1 MPAVAR
7 VGGSPR
13 RGPRRARPE
22 LPPRVLH
29 ARGCALRGWGS
40 SAAAATQPASA
51 PRLSPLH
58 FAEPRCLDCDPKKK
72 RKVAEIF
79 QALNSDPTDVA
90 ALRRMAISEGG
101 LLTDE
106 IRSKVWPK
114 LLNVKTDDLPPA
126 PGKELRENNE
136 DYQQVLLDV
145 RRSLRRFP
153 PGMPDEQRE
162 GLQEELID
170 IILQVL
176 QRNPQLHYYQGY
188 HDIVVTFLL
197 VVGER
202 LATALV
208 EKLST
213 HHLRDFMDPTMDNTK
228 HILNYLMPIIDQVN
242 PELHDFM
249 QSAEV
254 GTIFALSWLIT
265 WFGHVLA
272 DFRHVVRLYDFFL
285 ACHPLMPIYFAAV
298 IPQDLPYETLISRA
312 GDLFVQFPPS
322 ELARAAAQQ
331 RAERTAASTFKD
343 FELASAQQR
352 PDTVLRQRFRD
363 RLRGEERTKAI
374 LTKPRTNRFVKLAV
388 MGLTVALGAAALAVV
403 KSALEWAPKFEL
415 QLFP

>member
-1 MPAVAR
+1 MDVKKAPG
-7 VGGSPR
+7 VG
-13 RGPRRARPE
+13 
-22 LPPRVLH
+22 
-29 ARGCALRGWGS
+29 
-40 SAAAATQPASA
+40 AS
-51 PRLSPLH
+51 SPLNGIGRQD
-58 FAEPRCLDCDPKKK
+58 FDPKRK
-72 RKVAEIF
+72 RKVLEIS
-79 QALNSDPTDVA
+79 QALSASPVDVA
-90 ALRRMAISEGG
+90 VLRRMAIGEGG

-106 IRSKVWPK
+106 IRCKVWPK
-114 LLNVKTDDLPPA
+114 LLNVQTDRLPEK
-126 PGKELRENNE
+126 PGEALRENNK
-136 DYQQVLLDV
+136 DYHQVLLDV

-162 GLQEELID
+162 GLQEELIN

-176 QRNPQLHYYQGY
+176 HNNPQLHYYQGY

-197 VVGER
+197 VLGEQ

-228 HILNYLMPIIDQVN
+228 HILNYLMPIIERVN
-242 PELHDFM
+242 PEVHDFM
-249 QSAEV
+249 QRAEV

-265 WFGHVLA
+265 WFGHVLS

-298 IPQDLPYETLISRA
+298 IVLHREEEVLECECDMASVHHLLSQIPQDLPYELLISRA

-322 ELARAAAQQ
+322 ELAREATQQ
-331 RAERTAASTFKD
+331 HSQQTAASTFKD
-343 FELASAQQR
+343 FELVSAQQR
-352 PDTVLRQRFRD
+352 PDAVLRRRRREQARAAA
-363 RLRGEERTKAI
+363 TAVVKSNAVAVQ
-374 LTKPRTNRFVKLAV
+374 PRAKRFVRLAV

-403 KSALEWAPKFEL
+403 NTALEWAPKIDL